1 MAYLIVMVCVIY
13 IIIQLIMKE
22 KIYKPAIM
30 LAALWGIILFVYS
43 FRAFQLPCVSS
54 DIYIII
60 LVGLLCF
67 FVGSLVAKYLKIT
80 LVIGKYTLYSREIRL
95 RAYNIVTFLFFIVM
109 LLPFIR
115 AVMFLFGGSS
125 LYMIRYSLQNDILG
139 SGLIAILFNYFCEP
153 YLTFMI
159 VYSIS
164 NLFSE
169 KRNAYNLLV
178 TIIGIVFMTIISGGR
193 FFILYFIGALIVMLM
208 IYKGNIK
215 REKRKEESKVLQ
227 RIKLLIIVGIVGII
241 AVSLIRGTKLGETAY
256 VYLCGGIPFLEY
268 LKETLIQTK
277 HTHGAAT
284 MYGFVRPFFVVLRKI
299 GICNLPVWLQNIEN
313 IYLDVDNA
321 YFLAPGI
328 LFNSFSTSF
337 FAPYLDGGLFGIII
351 VYVILGFI
359 SENAY
364 RKINQKNEYI
374 IAYFLLIALIVVL
387 SFFRLL
393 ITHYSFALAFVYLY
407 LMSKPMKKNEYI

>member
-1 MAYLIVMVCVIY
+1 MAYLIVIVCVIY
-13 IIIQLIMKE
+13 IIIQLVMKE
-22 KIYKPAIM
+22 KAYKPSVM
-30 LAALWGIILFVYS
+30 LAALWGAVLFVYS
-43 FRAFQLPCVSS
+43 FRAFRLPSVSS

-67 FVGSLVAKYLKIT
+67 FGGSLIAKYLKIR
-80 LVIGKYTLYSREIRL
+80 LRIGNHTLYFREIRT

-109 LLPFIR
+109 LIPFIR
-115 AVMFLFGGSS
+115 SVMFLLGGAS
-125 LYMIRYSLQNDILG
+125 LYGIRYSLQNDILG

-169 KRNAYNLLV
+169 KRNVHNLLV
-178 TIIGIVFMTIISGGR
+178 AIIGIVFMTIISGGR

-208 IYKGNIK
+208 IYKGNIEI
-215 REKRKEESKVLQ
+215 EKSKKESKILR

-241 AVSLIRGTKLGETAY
+241 AVSLIRGTKLGETVY
-256 VYLCGGIPFLEY
+256 LYLCGGIPFLEH

-277 HTHGAAT
+277 YTHGAAT
-284 MYGFVRPFFVVLRKI
+284 MYGFFRPFFVVLRKI
-299 GICNLPVWLQNIEN
+299 GICNLPVWLQNVES

-337 FAPYLDGGLFGIII
+337 FAPYLDGGLIGVII
-351 VYVILGFI
+351 VYIVLGFV
-359 SENAY
+359 SETSY
-364 RKINQKNEYI
+364 KRINQKNEYI
-374 IAYFLLIALIVVL
+374 ITYFLLIALIVVL

-407 LMSKPMKKNEYI
+407 LMSKPIKNKLI

>member
-1 MAYLIVMVCVIY
+1 MAYLIIMVCVIY
-13 IIIQLIMKE
+13 IMIQLIMKE
-22 KIYKPAIM
+22 KVYKPAIM
-30 LAALWGIILFVYS
+30 LAALWGIVLFVYS
-43 FRAFQLPCVSS
+43 FKAFQLPSIS
-54 DIYIII
+54 NDIYSII
-60 LVGLLCF
+60 LVGLICF
-67 FVGSLVAKYLKIT
+67 FAGSLVAKYLKIR
-80 LVIGKYTLYSREIRL
+80 LIIGKHTLYFREIRL
-95 RAYNIVTFLFFIVM
+95 GVYNIVTSLFFIVM

-115 AVMFLFGGSS
+115 AVMFLIGGSS
-125 LYMIRYSLQNDILG
+125 FYVIRYSLQNDILG

-164 NLFSE
+164 NLFS
-169 KRNAYNLLV
+169 KKCNVKNLLV
-178 TIIGIVFMTIISGGR
+178 TIIGIIFMTIISGGR
-193 FFILYFIGALIVMLM
+193 FFILYFIGALIVVLM
-208 IYKGNIK
+208 IYIK
-215 REKRKEESKVLQ
+215 REKRKEDSKIIH
-227 RIKLLIIVGIVGII
+227 RIKILIIIGIVGII
-241 AVSLIRGTKLGETAY
+241 AVSIVRGTKLGETAY
-256 VYLCGGIPFLEY
+256 VYLCGGVPFFEH

-299 GICNLPVWLQNIEN
+299 GICDLPVWLQNIEK

-337 FAPYLDGGLFGIII
+337 FAPYLDGGLFGIIV
-351 VYVILGFI
+351 VYTILGFV

-364 RKINQKNEYI
+364 RKINPKNEYI

-393 ITHYSFALAFVYLY
+393 ITHYSFALAFVYLH
-407 LMSKPMKKNEYI
+407 LISKPVKNGEYI